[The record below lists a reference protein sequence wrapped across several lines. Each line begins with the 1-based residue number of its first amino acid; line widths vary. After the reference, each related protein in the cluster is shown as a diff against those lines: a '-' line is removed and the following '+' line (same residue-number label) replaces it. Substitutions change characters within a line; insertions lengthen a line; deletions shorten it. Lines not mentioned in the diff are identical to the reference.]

1 MGLFIL
7 LIKEP
12 KSSLKQMQRSVL
24 LELRKITQVR
34 QVLNLNSCLEQEER
48 REKAMHATGGQQA
61 WRSAGMEVS
70 PVVMGSHTAG
80 REALQ
85 RERRPKP

>member
-12 KSSLKQMQRSVL
+12 KSSFKQMQRSVL

-34 QVLNLNSCLEQEER
+34 QALNLNSCLEQARER

-85 RERRPKP
+85 RE